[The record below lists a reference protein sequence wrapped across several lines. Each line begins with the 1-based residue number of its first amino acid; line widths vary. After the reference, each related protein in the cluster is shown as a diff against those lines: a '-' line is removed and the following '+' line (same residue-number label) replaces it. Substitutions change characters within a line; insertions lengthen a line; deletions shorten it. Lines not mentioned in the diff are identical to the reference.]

1 MQGQDVCQVGTLC
14 CRFNRFKVRNA
25 IKRHDQVQRLSP
37 MTQGQI
43 IAVQTT
49 SANLPVGPQRSGVMH
64 AKRSLYSEMFVIDN
78 PHQKCIAK
86 ESYMRS
92 VRKYM
97 LLVIIGV
104 SCSVI
109 EGSPYIEFITA

>member
-14 CRFNRFKVRNA
+14 CRFNGFKVRDA
-25 IKRHDQVQRLSP
+25 IKRHDQVQWFPP
-37 MTQGQI
+37 MTPGQI
-43 IAVQTT
+43 ITVETASVAQM
-49 SANLPVGPQRSGVMH
+49 VMH
-64 AKRSLYSEMFVIDN
+64 AKRSLYFKLFVIGN

-97 LLVIIGV
+97 LLVVIGV
-104 SCSVI
+104 SCGVVI
-109 EGSPYIEFITA
+109 SLPNQYLRRKGGS